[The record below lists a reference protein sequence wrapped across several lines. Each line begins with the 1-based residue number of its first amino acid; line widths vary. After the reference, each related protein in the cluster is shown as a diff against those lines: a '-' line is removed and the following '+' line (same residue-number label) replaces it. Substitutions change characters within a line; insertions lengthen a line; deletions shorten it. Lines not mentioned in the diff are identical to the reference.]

1 MRKIILVAFAGST
14 LVIVAGAF
22 TIFFI
27 ELPNEG
33 ARINNLLDAF
43 WWAVNTATTVGYGD
57 IVPVTPQGRIIGMF
71 MGFVGIVVLGT
82 FFSVLHSA
90 LGERREEHVVG
101 IDSETKML
109 IKRNIDGLEDL
120 RQEDLDSLIDLVKSL
135 HDRLRAYPK
144 ILADS

>member
-27 ELPNEG
+27 ESANEG
-33 ARINNLLDAF
+33 AQISNLLDAF

-71 MGFVGIVVLGT
+71 MGFVGIVALGT
-82 FFSVLHSA
+82 SFRS
-90 LGERREEHVVG
+90 
-101 IDSETKML
+101 
-109 IKRNIDGLEDL
+109 
-120 RQEDLDSLIDLVKSL
+120 
-135 HDRLRAYPK
+135 
-144 ILADS
+144 